1 MRNHLCRADLWSISC
16 RCPPLHFYFAPA
28 SFNNCVR
35 NLLNKASRPH
45 REELLFSS
53 THQTRLQTTAIMS
66 EVTNEKAE
74 ANTNVLTISR
84 PSPARQASNQSIN
97 VMSTIEDIDSTHSM
111 TPPATA
117 INEKFPTV
125 TSSPYYNHR
134 TQASESKQNINVVHT
149 SFDHDLEAQTLTQQK
164 TEASQSKT
172 GLLKKKCT
180 TNIDPAWPGRDQ
192 LKMRKKQMKREK
204 ACCGW
209 WVGMD
214 SKKKTLVK
222 VLIFLVIVALAT
234 GLGIGI
240 SRALD
245 TGAWTKS
252 GANTP
257 IS

>member
-1 MRNHLCRADLWSISC
+1 
-16 RCPPLHFYFAPA
+16 
-28 SFNNCVR
+28 
-35 NLLNKASRPH
+35 
-45 REELLFSS
+45 
-53 THQTRLQTTAIMS
+53 MS
-66 EVTNEKAE
+66 EAVNEKAE
-74 ANTNVLTISR
+74 ANTNILTISR

-97 VMSTIEDIDSTHSM
+97 VMSTIQDIDSVHSM

-117 INEKFPTV
+117 NNEKFPV
-125 TSSPYYNHR
+125 ATSSPYYNHQ
-134 TQASESKQNINVVHT
+134 TQGSESKQNIN
-149 SFDHDLEAQTLTQQK
+149 
-164 TEASQSKT
+164 SKT
-172 GLLKKKCT
+172 GLLKKKSA

-214 SKKKTLVK
+214 SKKKTLIK

-240 SRALD
+240 SKALN